1 MKKTLSVL
9 LCLCTLLLC
18 LATTSACSDPKERRR
33 EDGSLYLEGTYVSE
47 SGIGDRVFV
56 FTKDLLVMIQV
67 INEETLEFHYDY
79 EIRENEDEMTLLLT
93 YKNHVYEG
101 RSGEVL
107 FYLNGM
113 ILEYNKNPT
122 LESAFDMGDGYIVVS
137 GKKLV
142 LK

>member
-18 LATTSACSDPKERRR
+18 LATTSACSDPEERRR